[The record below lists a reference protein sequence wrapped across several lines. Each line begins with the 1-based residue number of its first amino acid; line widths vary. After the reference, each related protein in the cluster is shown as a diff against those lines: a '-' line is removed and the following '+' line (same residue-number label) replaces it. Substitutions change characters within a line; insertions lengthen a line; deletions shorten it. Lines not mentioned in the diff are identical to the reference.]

1 MRIRA
6 IPGDAL
12 AALLLACLAS
22 IAVLSGLAV
31 LTSPADAAA
40 PAYAAA
46 RAGASGQTALAVIGV
61 ARRPFPLLMPLDY
74 AWARGAAW
82 LDALNQGAER
92 LPGIRHLGLA
102 ALGLEGRAG
111 ELALAAG
118 VFALESLTPE
128 NADGILVEALL
139 VAPPAAGQGADAG
152 RNGRPAAG
160 PAAGPDDTPHA
171 GSAVAA
177 ALAATLRAPEL
188 VAVRRA
194 LIADLAQALA
204 RVRDTWPA
212 SLAEARAR
220 APELEAARAR
230 LDALW
235 LALDAAGPHAGG
247 WLAGPEN
254 LGPLE
259 QAASGA
265 PDNAAV
271 LLLLAEARLR
281 RGLPQGALAAADE
294 ALRLSLAKSDAGD
307 ASDLGL
313 AGRARY
319 VRALA
324 HWRLD
329 QAALAEADLD
339 AALAAAPASQ
349 AAQGEERARRLRA
362 RGAIRLQRRERAG
375 MCADF
380 AAACALGDCEG
391 LAEAR
396 RRGHCLNAPDTAD
409 VAAGP
414 ETTRDAAP

>member
-46 RAGASGQTALAVIGV
+46 PDRASGQTALAVIGV

-139 VAPPAAGQGADAG
+139 VAPPAAARGADAG
-152 RNGRPAAG
+152 RNGRS
-160 PAAGPDDTPHA
+160 AAGPDA

-177 ALAATLRAPEL
+177 ALAAALRAPEL

-194 LIADLAQALA
+194 LIAELALALA

-220 APELEAARAR
+220 TPELEAARAR

-259 QAASGA
+259 RAASGA

-307 ASDLGL
+307 AAALRL

-339 AALAAAPASQ
+339 AALAVAPASQ

>member
-6 IPGDAL
+6 LPGDAL

-22 IAVLSGLAV
+22 TAVLSGLVV
-31 LTSPADAAA
+31 LASPADAAA

-46 RAGASGQTALAVIGV
+46 RDRTSGQTALAVIGV

-139 VAPPAAGQGADAG
+139 IAPPAASRGADAG
-152 RNGRPAAG
+152 RNGPDSGRDDASDPGAAM
-160 PAAGPDDTPHA
+160 AQ
-171 GSAVAA
+171 

-194 LIADLAQALA
+194 LIADLALALA

-235 LALDAAGPHAGG
+235 LALDAAAPHAGG

-259 QAASGA
+259 RAASGA

-271 LLLLAEARLR
+271 LLLLSEARLR

-307 ASDLGL
+307 ASALRL

-396 RRGHCLNAPDTAD
+396 RRGHCLSAPDTAG

-414 ETTRDAAP
+414 ETTRDGAP